1 LKNLAISCL
10 LLLAA
15 CSKRIDQQD
24 PSTINNEKE
33 TCSFGLSEFNMVK
46 RPTINMEVG
55 KGKPGTG
62 SGGGTGTTG
71 GGGTTVPTLANVI
84 LLDFDGQYVAN
95 TMWNVNG
102 PITCAPANLTSE
114 EAGLIFQRVV
124 TDFTPFNLTVTTDE
138 AVFNA
143 ANPAKR
149 MRVVIT
155 ESWEWYGQA
164 GGVSYLN
171 SFTWGDNSPCFVFSS
186 LLGYSVKQI
195 AEACSHEAGHTLGL
209 RHQSSYDVN
218 GVKLSEYNW
227 GQGSGEIGW
236 APIMGA
242 SYNENLSLWHYGPN
256 SLSATTMQDD
266 VAKIA
271 TVVGFVNDEYA
282 NSTASATALSSPK
295 NGLINSSIDVDFFS
309 VNINATKTISLIPA
323 NVGPNNDGGN
333 LDLVLK
339 IYNSQGTLLSTIN
352 DPLILD
358 AGVSLPAGSYY
369 VSASTTD
376 NQFTTRY
383 GMLSKYTI
391 GIN

>member
-1 LKNLAISCL
+1 
-10 LLLAA
+10 
-15 CSKRIDQQD
+15 
-24 PSTINNEKE
+24 
-33 TCSFGLSEFNMVK
+33 MVK
-46 RPTINMEVG
+46 RPAMNLEIS
-55 KGKPGTG
+55 KGKPV
-62 SGGGTGTTG
+62 SG
-71 GGGTTVPTLANVI
+71 GGGTTSGGGGTTPTLANVI
-84 LLDFDGQYVAN
+84 LLDFNGQYVAN

-102 PITCAPANLTSE
+102 PFTCAPANMNADE
-114 EAGLIFQRVV
+114 INLILQRVI
-124 TDFTPFNLTVTTDE
+124 TDFTPFNITVTTDE
-138 AVFNA
+138 AVYNA

-171 SFTWGDNSPCFVFSS
+171 SFTWGSNTPCFVFSS
-186 LLGYSVKQI
+186 LLGYNVKMI
-195 AEACSHEAGHTLGL
+195 AEASSHEAGHTIGL
-209 RHQSSYDVN
+209 RHQSLYDQN
-218 GVKLSEYNW
+218 GVKTSEYNW

-271 TVVGFVNDEYA
+271 AVVGLTTDEYP
-282 NSTASATALSSPK
+282 NGTIGATALSSSK
-295 NGLINSSIDVDFFS
+295 TGLINSSTDIDFFS
-309 VNINATKTISLIPA
+309 VNTNTTKTISLVPA

-339 IYNSQGTLLSTIN
+339 IYNSQGTLISTIN
-352 DPLILD
+352 DPFILN
-358 AGVSLPAGSYY
+358 AGVSLSPGSYF

-391 GIN
+391 SVN

>member
-1 LKNLAISCL
+1 MKNLAISCL